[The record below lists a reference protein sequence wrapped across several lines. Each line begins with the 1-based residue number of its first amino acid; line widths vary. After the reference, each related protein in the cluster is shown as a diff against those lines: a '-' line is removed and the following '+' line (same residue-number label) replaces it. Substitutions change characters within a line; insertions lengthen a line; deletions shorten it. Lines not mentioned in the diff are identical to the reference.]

1 MISKAYC
8 LYIYLLLYGGTIL
21 ALFVRALFRRRLL
34 DDYGSLHGVPH
45 ADQGESL
52 PRRLL
57 LAVPRQ
63 ISTLRK
69 LGKSLDATPA
79 PVRRRYRRFQV
90 FTWIAVV
97 LLVLLIVFSF
107 TAHRICGA

>member
-1 MISKAYC
+1 MISKLHC
-8 LYIYLLLYGGTIL
+8 LYIYLLLYGGTML
-21 ALFVRALFRRRLL
+21 ALFVRAFFRRRLL
-34 DDYGSLHGVPH
+34 EDYRSLHGAPC
-45 ADQGESL
+45 AGQNESL
-52 PRRLL
+52 LRRVL

-63 ISTLRK
+63 VSTLRK

-79 PVRRRYRRFQV
+79 TVRRRYRRFQV

-107 TAHRICGA
+107 TAHKICGN